1 MLRHITHLH
10 IPAFPIAVARVGEPR
25 LRGWPVAVA
34 ALQSERSLI
43 LSVSHEAREEGIF
56 KGMPVSR
63 ARALCPHLRIIP
75 PNPELTE
82 RAFRALTSL
91 VACYTPLREP
101 ARPGHIY
108 LDLTGTER
116 LWGRARDTAYRINR
130 DVKVRLGLS
139 GTAGVAANK
148 MVSSIASRI
157 IPKEEQIVEAAF
169 MAPLKVT
176 VIPGIG
182 RFHLKMLL
190 EDLGIIKVH
199 QLAALDMESLHLI
212 FGSRAR
218 IIHQRA
224 MGIDPTP
231 VYPTPQKPLVCEE
244 ITLAEDEND
253 NEKLLAVLHRMVER
267 CARRLRERKACPQ
280 RAGAFLRAH
289 YPAEFMASV
298 ISNGGGYYS
307 TFAYISEAKRMGL
320 KVLRPD
326 INESEVKYTGK
337 GREIRMG
344 LMRLKELT
352 QEAREAIV
360 EERAKKG
367 PFASLMDFLRRTA
380 PNVHFKDTRSLIK
393 AGCFDSIA
401 SGRTRPDLI
410 WQALRFFGKKA
421 RGNMPLQGSIFSR
434 PSSHPKPSPGC
445 LYQDRRKMAKY
456 EMEIF
461 GFPVSI
467 HPLEHYNKIL
477 KKVNHI
483 KARDL
488 RHWVGKQVS
497 TVGWMVTSKTVH
509 TREGSPMQFI
519 TFEDTTALY
528 ETVFFPD
535 TYHRYCHMLTEARPY
550 ILQGKVEQDR
560 GAFMLNVCEV
570 LPLVTYHGQISPN
583 PKRVAYSPILRCQE
597 KVKTS

>member
-91 VACYTPLREP
+91 VACYTPLWEP

-116 LWGRARDTAYRINR
+116 LWERARDTAYRINR
-130 DVKVRLGLS
+130 EVKARLDLLGA
-139 GTAGVAANK
+139 AGVAANK

-267 CARRLRERKACPQ
+267 CARRLREKEACPQ
-280 RAGAFLRAH
+280 RAGILIRYEDH
-289 YPAEFMASV
+289 M
-298 ISNGGGYYS
+298 
-307 TFAYISEAKRMGL
+307 
-320 KVLRPD
+320 
-326 INESEVKYTGK
+326 
-337 GREIRMG
+337 EIRRQCWLSSLTYWDYELYQYLKG
-344 LMRLKELT
+344 LFFKACTRRTRVRFMRIWFSALCYEDKQLHLFNCLSPCKEKSK
-352 QEAREAIV
+352 AIV
-360 EERAKKG
+360 
-367 PFASLMDFLRRTA
+367 
-380 PNVHFKDTRSLIK
+380 
-393 AGCFDSIA
+393 
-401 SGRTRPDLI
+401 
-410 WQALRFFGKKA
+410 QALGKIRARYGENAIQYAKA
-421 RGNMPLQGSIFSR
+421 
-434 PSSHPKPSPGC
+434 
-445 LYQDRRKMAKY
+445 A
-456 EMEIF
+456 
-461 GFPVSI
+461 
-467 HPLEHYNKIL
+467 
-477 KKVNHI
+477 
-483 KARDL
+483 
-488 RHWVGKQVS
+488 
-497 TVGWMVTSKTVH
+497 
-509 TREGSPMQFI
+509 
-519 TFEDTTALY
+519 
-528 ETVFFPD
+528 
-535 TYHRYCHMLTEARPY
+535 
-550 ILQGKVEQDR
+550 
-560 GAFMLNVCEV
+560 
-570 LPLVTYHGQISPN
+570 
-583 PKRVAYSPILRCQE
+583 
-597 KVKTS
+597 